1 MFFIGQNLNLFH
13 MTYSFLELLI
23 FFLLTQVD
31 IYCLGVYFPS
41 HHRNIVSEYKLQRK
55 AIMMA
60 ISVFLKSN

>member
-31 IYCLGVYFPS
+31 IYCLGVYFPP
-41 HHRNIVSEYKLQRK
+41 HHRNIVSEFKLQRK
-55 AIMMA
+55 PIMMA